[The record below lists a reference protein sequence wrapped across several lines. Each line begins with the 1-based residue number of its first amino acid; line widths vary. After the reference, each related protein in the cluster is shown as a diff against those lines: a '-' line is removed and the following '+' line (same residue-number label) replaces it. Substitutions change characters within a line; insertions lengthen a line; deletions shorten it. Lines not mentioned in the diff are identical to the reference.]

1 MADVAPRMVFLGFG
15 KYARADKI
23 YALEPIRG
31 KDRGGGKRTLVWV
44 DGVTEPIVAG
54 RTERTILHEMG
65 QDAAAGSR
73 LLDDALAFAERIAE
87 DADKGRVDLGD
98 LGRRAR
104 KLLEASAKP
113 AETEQLF

>member
-1 MADVAPRMVFLGFG
+1 MVFLGFG
-15 KYARADKI
+15 KYVRADKI

-44 DGVTEPIVAG
+44 DGISEPIVAS

-65 QDAAAGSR
+65 QEAAAGSR
-73 LLDDALAFAERIAE
+73 LLDDALSFAERIAE

-104 KLLEASAKP
+104 KLLEASAKS
-113 AETEQLF
+113 AEAEQLF

>member
-1 MADVAPRMVFLGFG
+1 MVFLGCG

-31 KDRGGGKRTLVWV
+31 ADRGGGKRTLVWV
-44 DGVTEPIVAG
+44 DGISDPIVAS
-54 RTERTILHEMG
+54 RTERTILLEMG

-73 LLDDALAFAERIAE
+73 LLDDALAFAERVAE

-98 LGRRAR
+98 LGQRAR

-113 AETEQLF
+113 AEAEQLV